1 MNSLS
6 YEEMVKAMTECD
18 SQYDGKFYPGVMTTG
33 IYCLPSCKAKLP
45 NIENVVFFTYRE
57 EAIAFGLRGCKR
69 CKSDSY
75 PNVIP
80 KWLPAV
86 IDHMKY
92 NRIRKLDENI
102 LTEMSGTDISTIR
115 RYFREHVGISPMAF
129 HRKLR
134 LKHSKLLLESGHD
147 YFSAGYNIGYESSS
161 GFREAF
167 KKEFG
172 RSPGSLID
180 GK

>member
-1 MNSLS
+1 
-6 YEEMVKAMTECD
+6 MVKAMTECD
-18 SQYDGKFYPGVMTTG
+18 SWYDGKFYSGVMTTG

-45 NIENVVFFTYRE
+45 KIENVVFFTTRE

-69 CKSDSY
+69 CKSEFY
-75 PNVIP
+75 PNVLP

-86 IDHMKY
+86 IDNMKY
-92 NRIRKLDENI
+92 NRNGKLDENI
-102 LTEMSGTDISTIR
+102 LTDMSGTDISTIR
-115 RYFREHVGISPMAF
+115 RYFKEHVGMTPMAF

-134 LKHSKLLLESGHD
+134 LEHAKILIKSRSD

-172 RSPGSLID
+172 MSPGSLID